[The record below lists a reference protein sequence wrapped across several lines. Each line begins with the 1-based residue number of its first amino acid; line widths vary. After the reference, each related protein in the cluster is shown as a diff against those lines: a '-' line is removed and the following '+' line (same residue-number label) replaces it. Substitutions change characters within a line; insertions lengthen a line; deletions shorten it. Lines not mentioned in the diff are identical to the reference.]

1 MNARAADT
9 VVWETLSVPRI
20 AAVSATLSIHVVA
33 FALLMMPVSMPDRPY
48 LPETI
53 TSVDF
58 LDPPKPEVKPETIAL
73 KPLAPSTPLAPQ
85 TKPRSSDSQHI
96 DETVIS
102 GEASTETATALDTQ
116 VSGTTDGDTAV
127 DDVAG
132 GDVDASTRAQ
142 FPIQYP
148 VSALRAMAMG
158 VVWVKVRYDATGT
171 VTEARIHQSSRHR
184 DLDRAALAG
193 VRKWKINPRQV
204 QGQPVGGE
212 SLVEVVF
219 NL

>member
-1 MNARAADT
+1 MNVRAADT

-20 AAVSATLSIHVVA
+20 AAVSATLSIHIVA

-53 TSVDF
+53 TNVDF
-58 LDPPKPEVKPETIAL
+58 LNPPKPEIKPELIPL
-73 KPLAPSTPLAPQ
+73 KPLAPTTPAKPVPQ
-85 TKPRSSDSQHI
+85 QRRADAQSS
-96 DETVIS
+96 DETVVI
-102 GEASTETATALDTQ
+102 GEATIETTTAIDTQ
-116 VSGTTDGDTAV
+116 VAGDAKIDTGIG
-127 DDVAG
+127 DRLG

-158 VVWVKVRYDATGT
+158 VVWVKVSYDATGT

-193 VRKWKINPRQV
+193 VRKWKINPRQI

>member
-20 AAVSATLSIHVVA
+20 AAVSATLCIHVVA

-53 TSVDF
+53 TNVDF
-58 LDPPKPEVKPETIAL
+58 LSPPKPEVKPEIIPL
-73 KPLAPSTPLAPQ
+73 KPLAPSTPTAPQ
-85 TKPRSSDSQHI
+85 TQPHSTNSQRI
-96 DETVIS
+96 DETAVS
-102 GEASTETATALDTQ
+102 GEASTETATAIDIQ
-116 VSGTTDGDTAV
+116 ASGSIDSNAGVGDVT
-127 DDVAG
+127 G

-148 VSALRAMAMG
+148 ATALRAMAVG
-158 VVWVKVRYDATGT
+158 VVWVKVSYDATGT

-184 DLDRAALAG
+184 DLDRAALTG